1 MIDFKY
7 RYPDEIRIDINIP
20 SQESIKSLK
29 SLKNKTER
37 NKKEKIITKNT
48 SIDNELLIIRKE

>member
-29 SLKNKTER
+29 SLKNKPEI
-37 NKKEKIITKNT
+37 NKIEKIMAKNI
-48 SIDNELLIIRKE
+48 SIDNELLII